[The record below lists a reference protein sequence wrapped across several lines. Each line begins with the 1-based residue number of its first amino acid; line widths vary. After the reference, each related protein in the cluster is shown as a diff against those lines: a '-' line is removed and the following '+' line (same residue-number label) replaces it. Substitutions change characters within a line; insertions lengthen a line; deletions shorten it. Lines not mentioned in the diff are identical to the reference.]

1 MMDAQLKKL
10 WQPLAIV
17 AALLFVYAGILKKLV
32 NDWWLD
38 ENYSHGLLIPF
49 VIAYIIWVKRAR
61 LRQIEIHPSHVSG
74 GVMFLFALLFLWAGT
89 AGAELFTQR
98 ISLVIMITALIVYFL
113 GWRLF
118 SRLLFPLLL
127 LVLAIPIPTIVL
139 NKITFPLQ
147 LFASRCAVWAM
158 QVFDISVL
166 RQGNVIELMPLGTL
180 KPVKLEI
187 VAACSGI
194 RSLMALVTL
203 AALYAFFTYP
213 PKSSSNNNGNEN
225 TTCFIAS
232 SVFDSLKTYR
242 VWRSF
247 LIVIASVPIAILT
260 NALRVAGTGILAHH
274 FGMQVAEGFFHTFS
288 GWVVYVLAFVLMLMF
303 GWALDSVRRKSASSK
318 FKTQDSRFSDIADCQ
333 LPIADLEQST
343 IDKDLRPKI

>member
-1 MMDAQLKKL
+1 MDSQLKKF
-10 WQPLAIV
+10 WQPAAIV

-49 VIAYIIWVKRAR
+49 VIAYIVWMKWKR
-61 LRQIEIHPSHVSG
+61 LRQTEIHPSFISG
-74 GVMFLFALLFLWAGT
+74 GVITLFALLFLWAGT

-98 ISLVIMITALIVYFL
+98 VSLVLMLVALIVYFF

-118 SRLLFPLLL
+118 RELMFPLLL

-158 QVFDISVL
+158 QLFDISVL
-166 RQGNVIELMPLGTL
+166 RQGNVIELMPLGAL
-180 KPVKLEI
+180 KPIKLEV

-194 RSLMALVTL
+194 RSLMTLVTL

-213 PKSSSNNNGNEN
+213 SKSSGNNNRDNGNKGAIRFFAN
-225 TTCFIAS
+225 SI
-232 SVFDSLKTYR
+232 FDSLKTYR
-242 VWRSF
+242 FWRSF
-247 LIVIASVPIAILT
+247 LIVAASVPIAILT
-260 NALRVAGTGILAHH
+260 NALRVTGTGILAHQ
-274 FGMQVAEGFFHTFS
+274 FGLRVAEGFFHTFS
-288 GWVVYVLAFVLMLMF
+288 GWVVYVLAFVLILMF
-303 GWALDSVRRKSASSK
+303 GWMLDFVLRR
-318 FKTQDSRFSDIADCQ
+318 IATS
-333 LPIADLEQST
+333 EG
-343 IDKDLRPKI
+343 